1 MIIECPCKKKKFNID
16 INLIPAEGRNLQ
28 CGSCDR
34 IWFYKKEDPILEP
47 QQTNEDIA
55 TKENEESESSN
66 DDKSNDQKIK
76 QPIKENKK
84 LKSELSAI
92 KKTESKPELV
102 KKTQSS
108 KFFSYLIVFI
118 ISLGALIILLDT
130 LKSPL
135 INIFPGLEVLLFNLY
150 ETLKAVSYTHLTLP
164 TSHLV

>member
-34 IWFYKKEDPILEP
+34 VWFYKKQDPIPEP
-47 QQTNEDIA
+47 LHINEDI
-55 TKENEESESSN
+55 TNKEIKDIGILN
-66 DDKSNDQKIK
+66 DDKSKDQLIK
-76 QPIKENKK
+76 QPVEENEKAKSKLSNINKTENK
-84 LKSELSAI
+84 
-92 KKTESKPELV
+92 SKEI

-108 KFFSYLIVFI
+108 KFFSYSIVFI

-130 LKSPL
+130 LKAPL

-150 ETLKAVSYTHLTLP
+150 ETLKDIKLFIIDLS
-164 TSHLV
+164 

>member
-34 IWFYKKEDPILEP
+34 VWFYKKENPITKQAQL
-47 QQTNEDIA
+47 NDDIA
-55 TKENEESESSN
+55 IKEKKDNDKLN
-66 DDKSNDQKIK
+66 DDKSKDKIIK
-76 QPIKENKK
+76 PVEKNKKAKSKLSNIKE
-84 LKSELSAI
+84 
-92 KKTESKPELV
+92 TESKTEV
-102 KKTQSS
+102 IKKTQSS

-130 LKSPL
+130 LKTPL

-150 ETLKAVSYTHLTLP
+150 ETLKDIKLFIIDLS
-164 TSHLV
+164 

>member
-34 IWFYKKEDPILEP
+34 IWFYKKVELKSEP
-47 QQTNEDIA
+47 SQVNQDIA
-55 TKENEESESSN
+55 IKEKEDSDKLN
-66 DDKSNDQKIK
+66 DDKSKNQLIK
-76 QPIKENKK
+76 QPVEENEKAKSKLSNINKTENKSK
-84 LKSELSAI
+84 EI
-92 KKTESKPELV
+92 KKTKI
-102 KKTQSS
+102 S

-130 LKSPL
+130 LKTPL

-150 ETLKAVSYTHLTLP
+150 ETLKDIKLFIIDLS
-164 TSHLV
+164 

>member
-34 IWFYKKEDPILEP
+34 VWFYKKEDSILETP
-47 QQTNEDIA
+47 LINEDIA
-55 TKENEESESSN
+55 INENEEIDN
-66 DDKSNDQKIK
+66 LDDNKSNDQEIK
-76 QPIKENKK
+76 RPVEENKK
-84 LKSELSAI
+84 TKSELSAI
-92 KKTESKPELV
+92 KETESKPELV

-118 ISLGALIILLDT
+118 ISLGALVILLDT
-130 LKSPL
+130 LKTPL

-150 ETLKAVSYTHLTLP
+150 ETLKDIKLFIIDLS
-164 TSHLV
+164 

>member
-34 IWFYKKEDPILEP
+34 VWFYKKEDSLPETSLI
-47 QQTNEDIA
+47 NEDIA
-55 TKENEESESSN
+55 IRENEENDNSN
-66 DDKSNDQKIK
+66 DYKSNDQEIK
-76 QPIKENKK
+76 QPVKENKK
-84 LKSELSAI
+84 SKSELSAI
-92 KKTESKPELV
+92 EEIESKPELV

-130 LKSPL
+130 LKTPL

-150 ETLKAVSYTHLTLP
+150 ETLKDIKLFIIDLS
-164 TSHLV
+164 

>member
-34 IWFYKKEDPILEP
+34 VWFYKKEDSIPETSLI
-47 QQTNEDIA
+47 NEDIA
-55 TKENEESESSN
+55 IRENEENDNSN
-66 DDKSNDQKIK
+66 DYKSNDQEIK
-76 QPIKENKK
+76 QPVKENKK
-84 LKSELSAI
+84 SKSELSAI
-92 KKTESKPELV
+92 EETESKPELV

-130 LKSPL
+130 LKTPL
-135 INIFPGLEVLLFNLY
+135 INVFPGLEVLLFNLY
-150 ETLKAVSYTHLTLP
+150 ETLKDIKLFIKDLS
-164 TSHLV
+164 

>member
-34 IWFYKKEDPILEP
+34 IWFYKKEELKSEP
-47 QQTNEDIA
+47 SQVNEDIA
-55 TKENEESESSN
+55 IKEKEDSDKLN
-66 DDKSNDQKIK
+66 DDKSKNQLIK
-76 QPIKENKK
+76 QPVEENEKAKSKLSNINKTENKSK
-84 LKSELSAI
+84 EI
-92 KKTESKPELV
+92 KKTK
-102 KKTQSS
+102 SS

-130 LKSPL
+130 LKTPL

-150 ETLKAVSYTHLTLP
+150 ETLKDVKLFIIDLS
-164 TSHLV
+164 